1 MAFQGREES
10 KEPNQIGNADSDP
23 EEEPSQTINFA
34 F

>member
-23 EEEPSQTINFA
+23 EEEPSHATNFA

>member
-10 KEPNQIGNADSDP
+10 KEPNQIGNAGSDQ
-23 EEEPSQTINFA
+23 EDEPSQATNFA